1 MCFSMHCRSEAPSR
15 TNAFMGHHNKVG
27 CMLPSDGECCYA
39 AIASLMKY
47 LHAWLGVDM
56 QDAQSPYVAAQVGQA
71 LSALF

>member
-1 MCFSMHCRSEAPSR
+1 
-15 TNAFMGHHNKVG
+15 MGHHNKVG